1 MWWLQ
6 SYYQPSLG
14 CQSIPSSKTRGCF
27 CNSKWWKQV
36 LEIGSLAS
44 LPATLDKQST
54 MYVTI
59 NTHNGLYVP
68 LQMTTFW
75 SCFRSSTF
83 FVCHHQYSQGLVP
96 LQTATF
102 WSCFCAGTFS
112 KTDWHGPAGDSAHL
126 HIICYIDILVMGMN
140 TSALL
145 QQCCSGCNCMISE
158 WSEQN
163 ANFSNHRQNTWDAW

>member
-36 LEIGSLAS
+36 LEIGSLGS

-126 HIICYIDILVMGMN
+126 HIICYLCTSMLHTSLKVPKNSFSSPNISTTLWWSSLVAIIHVN
-140 TSALL
+140 RHL
-145 QQCCSGCNCMISE
+145 
-158 WSEQN
+158 
-163 ANFSNHRQNTWDAW
+163 